1 MDDGYLDNYTNAL
14 PVFSKYD
21 VPYTVFIASDFPNK
35 KCILWWYALEDLLQQ
50 NDSLVLNDGT
60 VVVCKTLEEKNAA
73 FNVLRSRI
81 LQFNQK
87 EVKENFEKLFG
98 SYKIDWNKYT
108 EGCLSWND
116 IEKLNQSKLVTI
128 GAHTAH
134 HYNLHALKNEQ
145 EVKEEISEGINEMA
159 KNLNGFT
166 PAFFAYPYGAPSEI
180 GEREKKVLA
189 QMDFKCAFIGTGR
202 GVKKHTKLNAI
213 PRIALTE
220 NFDISVLK

>member
-1 MDDGYLDNYTNAL
+1 MTELWLY
-14 PVFSKYD
+14 VKHW
-21 VPYTVFIASDFPNK
+21 K
-35 KCILWWYALEDLLQQ
+35 K
-50 NDSLVLNDGT
+50 
-60 VVVCKTLEEKNAA
+60 KNAA

-81 LQFNQK
+81 LQYNQK

-159 KNLNGFT
+159 KNLNGFK